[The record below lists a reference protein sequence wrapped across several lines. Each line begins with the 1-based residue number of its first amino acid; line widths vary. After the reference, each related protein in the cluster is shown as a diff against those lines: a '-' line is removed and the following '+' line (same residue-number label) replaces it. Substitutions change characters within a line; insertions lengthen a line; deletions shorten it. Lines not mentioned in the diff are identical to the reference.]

1 MQTDHRDQRQDWI
14 TNRGVAVQRFYLSWL
29 RAKGLWS
36 TLPMTNMWLHI
47 PPTVS
52 VPWLPKAEDLKVHFR
67 DCLVVFVHTNGW
79 NCKNLLYNILFV
91 QKCGSWVVQ
100 LSICIYT
107 FIGLLLSDYV
117 IVLAWMVWKGGP
129 ERYISSVPLKLK
141 ILDRTAVVLDYL
153 SRILAASLL
162 WIIIPI
168 DQCRRNV
175 KCRFRDGMIERVNI
189 GVSFFFGA

>member
-100 LSICIYT
+100 LSICIYIYWT
-107 FIGLLLSDYV
+107 SSQWLCYCTCLNGMERGPRKVHLIGTPQIEDFGSYSSSARLLKQDSCS
-117 IVLAWMVWKGGP
+117 
-129 ERYISSVPLKLK
+129 ISSLNYYPY
-141 ILDRTAVVLDYL
+141 RSMPT
-153 SRILAASLL
+153 
-162 WIIIPI
+162 
-168 DQCRRNV
+168 
-175 KCRFRDGMIERVNI
+175 KCQMQV
-189 GVSFFFGA
+189 